1 MQDLLEAVRPP
12 AQVNTSAR
20 PTTPPIIE
28 VTDVGKS
35 YGRSARILDG
45 VNLSVHQ
52 GERVALIGANGAGKS
67 TLLKCLIGLHPTS
80 RGTVSTLGER
90 FEVMP
95 SWAQRSRMRLETG
108 FVFQKHCL
116 VARRSVLSNVIHGF
130 LGAAGSWRGFSH
142 TTAPRAWREA
152 AMHALEDV
160 NLSDFALHRADEL
173 SGGQQQRVAI
183 ARALVRKPRL
193 LIADEPA
200 ASLDPSSGRDVMEL
214 FSTLCKRQGITLLF
228 TSHDMQHARRFS
240 DRVVALRKGRIFLD
254 RPSADLTDRDL
265 EETFDV

>member
-1 MQDLLEAVRPP
+1 MQELLEAVRPP
-12 AQVNTSAR
+12 AQIKAAYR
-20 PTTPPIIE
+20 PATTPIIE
-28 VTDVGKS
+28 VSDVGKI
-35 YGRSARILDG
+35 YGRGAPILDG
-45 VNLSVHQ
+45 VNLTVHE

-80 RGTVSTLGER
+80 NGTVSTLGER
-90 FEVMP
+90 FEVIP
-95 SWAQRSRMRLETG
+95 SKVQRRRMRLETG

-130 LGAAGSWRGFSH
+130 LGTVGSWRGFSH
-142 TTAPRAWREA
+142 TTSPKAWREA
-152 AMHALEDV
+152 AMRALEDV
-160 NLSDFALHRADEL
+160 NLLDFALHRADEL

-200 ASLDPSSGRDVMEL
+200 ASLDPTSGRDVMEL

-228 TSHDMQHARRFS
+228 TSHDMQHARSFA
-240 DRVVALRKGRIFLD
+240 DRVVALRNGRIFLD

-265 EETFDV
+265 EETFNV